1 MGAYSN
7 LIKILE
13 IFITFL
19 LFFSSL
25 ANAVDNAYTCEK
37 LIEKCESFNAYYL
50 DRIAYQQSRG
60 WGVDKNPIADGGGCV
75 LSVPPGEPEGSK
87 TRYIKASFSASFW
100 CALAPLK
107 CTMPKVKVGTKP
119 NGDDKCECPSG
130 TVSMTFGLE
139 KNEVDNIF
147 SANHVDARCS
157 NGEGSTS
164 DNPITDCCMWNE
176 PNNFCGADYNR
187 NSKYGEPYN
196 QVTLPYYTSGH
207 WKGEVAQNMVEGMT
221 EMRTHTDRR
230 YGITSPD
237 YCVPEAPACPTGTTS
252 QSIVGG
258 RATAESQNRNVAGC
272 EGDNCCVMEDS
283 PCTDGYL
290 PNPDKQPTDP
300 DYCYKD
306 GNCPEGTTAHSG
318 FMGNSNLSYY
328 GNFPSPAYPEYQ
340 GFCNTS
346 GCCMGCRSGFSKSN
360 DFCVNSTGEE
370 PPKLCAQGTVMGAYI
385 KTTNSSFGSDA
396 YHTAMDCACPLNS
409 VTRSPNAE
417 KGVMLSGGMHIGG
430 DPSATYQDA
439 VCDYSKVAGNDLS
452 QIPDLEDYFDGSKG
466 ACAML
471 PNGGIDKEKCFKMD
485 GAMKDWL
492 ANNVDCGEKQ
502 GLDCVSPK
510 MQEMMARCKLV
521 DGVVTCSNFSVG
533 GNGAGEGQVQLPD
546 WIVDNS
552 DKFGF
557 PLPSFDGFEDIDGTG
572 TGSSHKTSTSTN
584 SSGSSTTT
592 STSSKDGKNPVTPF
606 GEKDK
611 PATGSNGNTTG
622 GLDYFNDAWNSP
634 KNKDL
639 RAKIDEI
646 SAAFQRQRVFEI
658 KMSGGEPPCADFSKV
673 ELPYQWKLENICLL
687 EPPYVYYFDVLRDV
701 NLLLSMLLPAV
712 IMLRQ

>member
-1 MGAYSN
+1 MDAYRK
-7 LIKILE
+7 LLYV
-13 IFITFL
+13 FL
-19 LFFSSL
+19 MLFFQISNVSAIQFWDCAPAFASC
-25 ANAVDNAYTCEK
+25 ANSISYWKSQGRATQACYEDSAKHEVRYSYMSCCDGWINAT
-37 LIEKCESFNAYYL
+37 
-50 DRIAYQQSRG
+50 
-60 WGVDKNPIADGGGCV
+60 GGSCV
-75 LSVPPGEPEGSK
+75 LKNEPL
-87 TRYIKASFSASFW
+87 R
-100 CALAPLK
+100 
-107 CTMPKVKVGTKP
+107 CTLPKVKVGTEP
-119 NGDDKCECPSG
+119 NGDDICECPSG
-130 TVSMTFGLE
+130 TISATINYNPVGSSAAQKLLELNLAGSCSE
-139 KNEVDNIF
+139 KNGVGSCCLSEANGGCKDGFQPNPALP
-147 SANHVDARCS
+147 SAAMGVDAFYC
-157 NGEGSTS
+157 
-164 DNPITDCCMWNE
+164 
-176 PNNFCGADYNR
+176 
-187 NSKYGEPYN
+187 
-196 QVTLPYYTSGH
+196 LPG
-207 WKGEVAQNMVEGMT
+207 
-221 EMRTHTDRR
+221 
-230 YGITSPD
+230 
-237 YCVPEAPACPTGTTS
+237 CPAGTTS

-258 RATAESQNRNVAGC
+258 RVTAETQHRNVAGC

-283 PCTDGYL
+283 PCAEGYK
-290 PNPDKQPTDP
+290 PNPDKQPTDA
-300 DYCYKD
+300 DYCYKE

-318 FMGNSNLSYY
+318 FMGNSNLSYF

-340 GFCNTS
+340 GFCNKT
-346 GCCMGCRSGFSKSN
+346 GCCMGCRAGFSKSN

-370 PPKLCAQGTVMGAYI
+370 PPKLCAQGTVMGAFI
-385 KTTNSSFGSDA
+385 NTTNTSFGSDA

-430 DPSATYQDA
+430 DPNATYQDA

-452 QIPDLEDYFDGSKG
+452 QVPNLEDYFDGSKG
-466 ACAML
+466 ACAL
-471 PNGGIDKEKCFKMD
+471 TAAGAIDKEKCFKMD

-492 ANNVDCGEKQ
+492 ADNVDCGAKQ

-510 MQEMMARCKLV
+510 MQEMMSRCKLV
-521 DGVVTCSNFSVG
+521 AGVVTCSNFSVG
-533 GNGAGEGQVQLPD
+533 GDGTGEGQARLPD
-546 WIVDNS
+546 WIVDSS

-572 TGSSHKTSTSTN
+572 TGSTHKTSTSST
-584 SSGSSTTT
+584 STTTTTT

-611 PATGSNGNTTG
+611 PATGNGNTTG

-658 KMSGGEPPCADFSKV
+658 KMSGGEPPCADFSQV